1 MSRPCTAGRAAVAC
15 LLFTLAAAAP
25 ARELVVEALL
35 PGFAVL
41 QVDGRRVTLRAGQ
54 QHGDLRLIESDA
66 RSALLLIDG
75 ERRRVEVSERISSA
89 FTDQERPSVTV
100 RRDDRLQYRT
110 TAEINGVRLPVL
122 VDTGANIVALNSAQA
137 AAVGIRPGE
146 GVQAA
151 VETAGAVVVARRV
164 QLGSV
169 VVGGIRIDAVE
180 ATVIDGAQPRT
191 ALLGMSFLRHVELE
205 ERDGVLTLRGRW

>member
-1 MSRPCTAGRAAVAC
+1 V
-15 LLFTLAAAAP
+15 AP

-41 QVDGRRVTLRAGQ
+41 QVDGRRVTLRAGEQ
-54 QHGDLRLIESDA
+54 YGDVRLIESDA

-75 ERRRVEVSERISSA
+75 ERRRLEVSQRISSA
-89 FTDQERPSVTV
+89 FTPQERPTVTV
-100 RRDDRLQYRT
+100 RRDERLQYRT

-137 AAVGIRPGE
+137 AAVGIGPEDGE
-146 GVQAA
+146 QAA

-169 VVGGIRIDAVE
+169 ALGGIRIDAVE
-180 ATVIDGAQPRT
+180 ATVIEGVQPRT
-191 ALLGMSFLRHVELE
+191 VLLGMSFLRHVEME